1 MFIIEPGGS
10 SGDWKTSEG
19 IASGRR
25 PEREAAGR
33 ERRSPAGGYARRG
46 GTISTAS
53 TGWFSKTTFLP
64 KKVALDHPIR
74 ILVPILRSER

>member
-25 PEREAAGR
+25 PERRPHAGSGGLRPEAMPG
-33 ERRSPAGGYARRG
+33 EVFQYPL
-46 GTISTAS
+46 
-53 TGWFSKTTFLP
+53 LP
-64 KKVALDHPIR
+64 PVGFQKRFFYRKR
-74 ILVPILRSER
+74 